1 MMPFLVVRVSAGTRR
16 NIAQFCQAPSVIAG
30 QNNTF
35 VPAERARENVERW
48 PYTMGGAAPDR
59 DDGKMLAMRFTSA
72 FSAPS
77 SPGRRKNPGNS

>member
-1 MMPFLVVRVSAGTRR
+1 
-16 NIAQFCQAPSVIAG
+16 
-30 QNNTF
+30 
-35 VPAERARENVERW
+35 
-48 PYTMGGAAPDR
+48 MGGAAPDR

>member
-1 MMPFLVVRVSAGTRR
+1 MMPILVVRVSAGIRH
-16 NIAQFCQAPSVIAG
+16 NIAQFCQEPSVIAG

-35 VPAERARENVERW
+35 VPAERARKSAARW
-48 PYTMGGAAPDR
+48 LYTMGGAAPDR